1 MIPFKAD
8 KELAKKRIAICED
21 CTHFRKRTRTCGT
34 AIKGNKVGSKRTCG
48 CFMDAK
54 TKLSFSRC
62 PFDKWEFLQ
71 VAENDY
77 LAIKKLLHEVK
88 NTINPKQKEM
98 LYDMQRKY
106 IGGNTKTS
114 NCVPCLKSALKELE
128 QIVEEYEK

>member
-8 KELAKKRIAICED
+8 KELAKKRIAICEE
-21 CTHFRKRTRTCGT
+21 CKYFVKKTRTCGT
-34 AIKGNKVGSKRTCG
+34 PIIGDKIGDKKTCG

-54 TKLSFSRC
+54 TKLSFSKC
-62 PFDKWEFLQ
+62 PFDKWESLQ
-71 VAENDY
+71 VTENDY
-77 LAIKKLLHEVK
+77 LAIKNLLHEVK
-88 NTINPKQKEM
+88 NTINPKQKE
-98 LYDMQRKY
+98 LLFDMQRKY